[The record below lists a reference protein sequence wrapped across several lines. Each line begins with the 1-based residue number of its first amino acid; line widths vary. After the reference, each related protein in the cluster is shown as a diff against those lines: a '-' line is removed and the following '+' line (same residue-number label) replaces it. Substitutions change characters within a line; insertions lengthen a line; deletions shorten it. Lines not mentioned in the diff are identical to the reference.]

1 MNRVKLAFNINTKAG
16 LNMNWYLKVL
26 KNYTGFEGRA
36 RRKEYWMFFLINIII
51 SIVLVIID
59 SKTGLIN
66 QEVGYGL
73 FSGIYTLGVL
83 LPSIAVSM
91 RRLHDTGRSGWWL
104 LISFIPLIGI
114 IVLFVFMVLDSQVED
129 NQYGSNPKSEA
140 GI

>member
-1 MNRVKLAFNINTKAG
+1 
-16 LNMNWYLKVL
+16 MNWYLKVL

-59 SKTGLIN
+59 SKTGLLN

-114 IVLFVFMVLDSQVED
+114 IVLFVFMVLDSHGED